1 MRKVFNLSVMM
12 NMPKSS
18 ESLALISE
26 ITVRNQ
32 KVMDDDYTE
41 SIIAK
46 LMKLGSGKDFIDLA
60 RVRISSVRKE
70 KGVNSSAC

>member
-46 LMKLGSGKDFIDLA
+46 LMKLGSGEDFIDLA

>member
-1 MRKVFNLSVMM
+1 MRTFFNLNLMM
-12 NMPKSS
+12 NMPKAS

-32 KVMDDDYTE
+32 KVMNDGYAE

-46 LMKLGSGKDFIDLA
+46 LMELGSGEDLIDLA

-70 KGVNSSAC
+70 KSVNSSAC